1 MAEKDR
7 KALMLRID
15 TSIWIEIEKWAACEF
30 RSANGQIEY
39 ILNEAIKQ
47 RKNPVRPKATNKI
60 T

>member
-1 MAEKDR
+1 MAEKER

-15 TSIWIEIEKWAACEF
+15 LPLWNEIEKWAACEF

-39 ILNEAIKQ
+39 ILNEAVRH
-47 RKNPVRPKATNKI
+47 RKNPRKANTTNKI